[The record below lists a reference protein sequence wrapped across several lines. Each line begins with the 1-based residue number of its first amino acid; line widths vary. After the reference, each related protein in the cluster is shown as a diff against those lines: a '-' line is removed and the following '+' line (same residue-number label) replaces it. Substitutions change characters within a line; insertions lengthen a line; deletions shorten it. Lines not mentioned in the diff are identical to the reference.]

1 VLSMRG
7 QFGSTSYHPCKDNK
21 EKEVAM
27 SSKKFFAFTILV
39 LGAAFALSGCDGS
52 SGNWLRAA
60 ATECPD
66 DDEFTKE
73 FYLEDCDGFS
83 NTGSNP
89 YFSLNPNYQLIL
101 ESDEEKAV
109 ITVLDETKTVDGVET
124 RVVEERA
131 FEWDEEEQ
139 EWVLIEISLNWF
151 AICNRTNAVYYF
163 GEWSRDCEEGFDEF
177 DVCTGEE
184 SNEGSWQ
191 AGVNGA
197 LPGLIMPGTFLLGSK
212 YFQEI
217 ARDDGA
223 VDRGENTAM
232 GLTVETDAGTF
243 DDCVEVVDTNPA
255 EGVCDLEEGDVKI
268 YCPGVG
274 IVQDEDLELVEII
287 GDF

>member
-1 VLSMRG
+1 M
-7 QFGSTSYHPCKDNK
+7 F
-21 EKEVAM
+21 
-27 SSKKFFAFTILV
+27 SKKMFVFTILV
-39 LGAAFALSGCDGS
+39 LGAAFALPGCDGS

-60 ATECPD
+60 GTECPD
-66 DDEFTKE
+66 DNEFTKE
-73 FYLEDCDGFS
+73 FHTEDCDGFS
-83 NTGSNP
+83 NIGSNP
-89 YFSLNPNYQLIL
+89 YFSLNPDYQLIL

-109 ITVLDETKTVDGVET
+109 ITVLDETLLVDGVDT
-124 RVVEERA
+124 RVVEERTY
-131 FEWDEEEQ
+131 ELDDGEE
-139 EWVLIEISLNWF
+139 VLVEIARDYF
-151 AICNRTNAVYYF
+151 AICNRTNDVYYF
-163 GEWSRDCEEGFDEF
+163 GELSLTCDSEETGGFNPGNEAQCLDASEPD
-177 DVCTGEE
+177 DV
-184 SNEGSWQ
+184 GSWQ

-197 LPGLIMPGTFLLGSK
+197 LPGLIMPGTFLLDSK

-243 DDCVEVVDTNPA
+243 DDCVKVVDTNPA

-274 IVQDEDLELVEII
+274 TVQDEDLELVEII